1 MFDPTEIRLEFPILE
16 RRVHNQKLVYFD
28 NAATTQKPACLL
40 ATMREAY
47 NHYNANIHRGVH
59 LLSQESTEH
68 YEQARLTI
76 ANYLNAPDP
85 RSVIFTSGA
94 TSAINMAATC
104 IAEAFLKEGD
114 AILVSEMEHHSNLVS
129 WQLVAQRYK
138 LRILK
143 WPMNDQAR
151 LDIEVLPA
159 LLQQKVKIVA
169 VTHVSNVTGIINPIE
184 QIAQVVHQHNAF
196 LFVDGAQG
204 VKHYP
209 IDVQTL
215 GADFY
220 AFSAH
225 KVYGPLGVGIL
236 WGKYDLM
243 QQFNPWQGGGE
254 MVGHVSFE
262 ETTYAELPFR
272 LEAGTPPY
280 VEAIGLASALAF
292 YRTLNDEYPNEIC
305 THETILLQKAYD
317 AVQKLGGIVYGYSPS
332 NVAILSFNFP
342 NVHHY
347 DLGTLLDQMGI
358 AVRTGTHCAEPFMNR
373 FGITGTVRAS
383 FALYNTVEE
392 VEYFAT
398 SLSRALEMLS

>member
-1 MFDPTEIRLEFPILE
+1 MFDPTEFRLEFPILK

-68 YEQARLTI
+68 YEQARLTV

-94 TSAINMAATC
+94 TGAINMAATC
-104 IAEAFLKEGD
+104 IAETFLKEGD

-129 WQLVAQRYK
+129 WQLVAQRHK
-138 LRILK
+138 LRIVK
-143 WPMNDQAR
+143 WSINDQAR
-151 LDIEVLPA
+151 LDLEVLPS
-159 LLQQKVKIVA
+159 LLQQNVKVVA
-169 VTHVSNVTGIINPIE
+169 VTHVSNVTGVINPIE
-184 QIAQVVHQHNAF
+184 QIAQIVHQHNAI

-209 IDVQTL
+209 IDVQAL

-225 KVYGPLGVGIL
+225 KIYGPLGVGIL
-236 WGKYDLM
+236 WGKYDIM
-243 QQFNPWQGGGE
+243 QQFTPWQGGGE
-254 MVGHVSFE
+254 MVGRVSFE
-262 ETTYAELPFR
+262 GTTYAELPFR

-292 YRTLNDEYPNEIC
+292 YRTLNDEYPNEIG
-305 THETILLQKAYD
+305 THEALLLQKAYD
-317 AVQKLGGIVYGYSPS
+317 AVQGQGGIVYGYDPS

-383 FALYNTVEE
+383 FALYNTIEE

>member
-16 RRVHNQKLVYFD
+16 RRVDKHQLVYFD
-28 NAATTQKPACLL
+28 NAATTQKPACML

-59 LLSQESTEH
+59 TLSQESTEH
-68 YEQARLTI
+68 YENARLTV
-76 ANYLNAPDP
+76 ASYLNAADA
-85 RSVIFTSGA
+85 RSVIFTAGA
-94 TSAINMAATC
+94 TSAINLAAHC

-129 WQLVAQRYK
+129 WQLVAKRYK
-138 LRILK
+138 LHIVK
-143 WPMNDQAR
+143 WSINDQAQ
-151 LDIEVLPA
+151 LDLNILPT
-159 LLQQKVKIVA
+159 LLNQNVKLVA
-169 VTHVSNVTGIINPIE
+169 VTHVSNVTGVVNPIKE
-184 QIAQVVHQHNAF
+184 IAQIAHQHDAL

-209 IDVQTL
+209 IDVQEL

-225 KVYGPLGVGIL
+225 KVYGPLGVGVL
-236 WGKYDLM
+236 WGKYELM
-243 QQFNPWQGGGE
+243 KQFSPWQGGGE
-254 MVGHVSFE
+254 MVGRVSFE

-292 YRTLNDEYPNEIC
+292 YRALNEEYPEGILE
-305 THETILLQKAYD
+305 HETELLHRAYEVVH
-317 AVQKLGGIVYGYSPS
+317 ALGGITYGYTPS

-342 NVHHY
+342 NIHPL
-347 DLGTLLDQMGI
+347 DLGTILDKMGI

-383 FALYNTVEE
+383 FAFYNTIEE
-392 VEYFAT
+392 VGYFAT
-398 SLSRALEMLS
+398 SLTRAVEMLS

>member
-1 MFDPTEIRLEFPILE
+1 MFDPTEFRLEFPILK

-68 YEQARLTI
+68 YEQARLTV

-94 TSAINMAATC
+94 TGAINMAATC
-104 IAEAFLKEGD
+104 IAETFLKEGD

-129 WQLVAQRYK
+129 WQLVAQRHK
-138 LRILK
+138 LRIVK
-143 WPMNDQAR
+143 WSINDQAR
-151 LDIEVLPA
+151 LDLEVLPS
-159 LLQQKVKIVA
+159 LLQQNVKVVA
-169 VTHVSNVTGIINPIE
+169 VTHVSNVTGVINPIE
-184 QIAQVVHQHNAF
+184 QIAQIVHQHNAI

-209 IDVQTL
+209 IDVQAL

-220 AFSAH
+220 AFSSH
-225 KVYGPLGVGIL
+225 KIYGPLGVGVL
-236 WGKYDLM
+236 WGKYDIM
-243 QQFNPWQGGGE
+243 QQFTPWQGGGE
-254 MVGHVSFE
+254 MVGRVSFE
-262 ETTYAELPFR
+262 GTTYAELPFR

-305 THETILLQKAYD
+305 THEAILLQKAYD
-317 AVQKLGGIVYGYSPS
+317 AVQKLGGIVYGYSPA

-383 FALYNTVEE
+383 FALYNTIEE
-392 VEYFAT
+392 VEYFTT